1 MWVLNI
7 FYIVG
12 WLAIAFTKVPWL
24 LDVGRLLLGIKN
36 ENSGYLVP
44 MYLSEITPKNLRGRF
59 TAGLILQ
66 IIGILGLSMMYI
78 VGPFINWRI
87 LALISIIPSLVQ
99 LPPLFFIQESPRWL
113 VTVGREEFETVLR
126 SLRGKKANVFEE
138 AASIKEYNNSLKR
151 FSWGGMLDLFHP
163 KYFCSLIIAIGL
175 KVLLTLSMGQCI
187 CILLGSLSKYVGLST
202 LAVVKIIMA
211 DVGASLI
218 DKFGR
223 RSLLLDHPLWSE
235 GTPILALISIWVS
248 VYGGMEGIP
257 WIIVAEIFPINIKG
271 AAGSLAGLTGNIC
284 SWAVSYN
291 FNFLFQWSSTG
302 AFFIFSASCGVCVIF
317 IAKMI
322 RGDQGAYT

>member
-24 LDVGRLLLGIKN
+24 LDVGRLLLGIRN
-36 ENSGYLVP
+36 ENSGCLVP
-44 MYLSEITPKNLRGRF
+44 VYLSEITPKNLRGRF
-59 TAGLILQ
+59 TAGVQANSELDKIQVTVSWCIMFLTADSADYWY
-66 IIGILGLSMMYI
+66 IRLSNDVY
-78 VGPFINWRI
+78 
-87 LALISIIPSLVQ
+87 SIIPSLVQ

-113 VTVGREEFETVLR
+113 VTVGREEFETALR
-126 SLRGKKANVFEE
+126 SPRGKKANVFEE
-138 AASIKEYNNSLKR
+138 AASI
-151 FSWGGMLDLFHP
+151 
-163 KYFCSLIIAIGL
+163 
-175 KVLLTLSMGQCI
+175 
-187 CILLGSLSKYVGLST
+187 
-202 LAVVKIIMA
+202 KIIMA

-223 RSLLLDHPLWSE
+223 RSLLLVSSAGLCVGSFLTGMSFLLQDHPLWSE
-235 GTPILALISIWVS
+235 GTPILALISIWVYMGS
-248 VYGGMEGIP
+248 YQVGMEGIP

-284 SWAVSYN
+284 SWTVSYN
-291 FNFLFQWSSTG
+291 FNLFHWSSTG
-302 AFFIFSASCGVCVIF
+302 TFFIFSASCSVCVIF